1 MVEPDNSNR
10 IIACHG
16 CGQVAQLP
24 DMEDKTTATC
34 FRCGSKLFRKLPDS
48 VDKTLALAFT
58 SLILFIVSNIYPFLA
73 MRIGGFIQETN
84 LITGIVNLYHQGMP
98 EIALLVLLTV
108 LILPL
113 FQIAGL
119 IYIFLPLKLGFV
131 SWKTAEVFRAMRY
144 LQAWTMM
151 EIYMLGILIA
161 MIKLAKMAAIIPGLA
176 SVTFFLLICVLSAAL
191 SSLNPEDI
199 WKRIPIKKDKPREDI
214 NQTDNN
220 QIDNNKTD
228 NKKETN
234 LVGCHSCSLLCR
246 LPVDDHH
253 YTCPRCKAPLHI
265 RKTDSINRTWALL
278 IAAAILYFPANIF
291 PITITGA
298 LGHVSADTILS
309 GVIYFLFSGS
319 WHIAIVIFVASVMVP
334 LTKMIIFFYLLISV
348 NRKSMKRPED
358 RTRLYHI
365 TEAVGRW
372 SMVDVYVVTI
382 LVSLVQLGPLANIV
396 AGPGAIYFAGV
407 VVITMLA
414 AESFD
419 PRLIWDAMEESNEHK

>member
-1 MVEPDNSNR
+1 MVESDNSNR

-16 CGQVAQLP
+16 CGLVVQLP

-34 FRCGSKLFRKLPDS
+34 FRCGSKLFRKLPDT

-58 SLILFIVSNIYPFLA
+58 ALLLFIVSNIYPFLA
-73 MRIGGFIQETN
+73 MRIGTIIQETN

-98 EIALLVLLTV
+98 GLALLVLLTV

-113 FQIAGL
+113 FQITGL

-161 MIKLAKMAAIIPGLA
+161 MIKLAKMAVIIPGLA
-176 SVTFFLLICVLSAAL
+176 SFTFFLLICVLTAAL
-191 SSLNPEDI
+191 SGLNPEDI
-199 WKRIPIKKDKPREDI
+199 WKRIPIKKERPRENI
-214 NQTDNN
+214 NQTDN
-220 QIDNNKTD
+220 KRTD
-228 NKKETN
+228 NKKETT

-246 LPVDDHH
+246 LPVLDHH
-253 YTCPRCKAPLHI
+253 YICPRCNAPLHI
-265 RKTDSINRTWALL
+265 RKTDSLNRTWALL
-278 IAAAILYFPANIF
+278 IAAVILYFPANIF
-291 PITITGA
+291 PITLTGA
-298 LGHVSADTILS
+298 IGHVQADTIIS

-319 WHIAIVIFVASVMVP
+319 WHIAIVIFVASVIVP
-334 LTKMIIFFYLLISV
+334 LMKMIIFFYLLISV
-348 NRKSMKRPED
+348 NRKSIKKPED

-382 LVSLVQLGPLANIV
+382 LVSLVKLGFLADIA
-396 AGPGAIYFAGV
+396 AGPGAAYFAGV

>member
-16 CGQVAQLP
+16 CGQLAQLP
-24 DMEDKTTATC
+24 DMENKTTAIC

-73 MRIGGFIQETN
+73 MRIGTIIQETN

-98 EIALLVLLTV
+98 VLALLVLLTV
-108 LILPL
+108 VILPL

-176 SVTFFLLICVLSAAL
+176 SVTFFLLICVLTAAL
-191 SSLNPEDI
+191 SGLNPEDI
-199 WKRIPIKKDKPREDI
+199 WKRISIKKNRPREDI
-214 NQTDNN
+214 NQTDN
-220 QIDNNKTD
+220 
-228 NKKETN
+228 KKETT
-234 LVGCHSCSLLCR
+234 LVGCHSCSLLSR

-253 YTCPRCKAPLHI
+253 YTCPRCNAPLHI
-265 RKTDSINRTWALL
+265 RKTDSLNRTWALL
-278 IAAAILYFPANIF
+278 IAATILYFPANIF

-298 LGHVSADTILS
+298 IGHEQADTIIS

-319 WHIAIVIFVASVMVP
+319 WHIAIVIFVASVIVP
-334 LTKMIIFFYLLISV
+334 LMKMIIFFYLLISV
-348 NRKSMKRPED
+348 KKKSIKKPED

-382 LVSLVQLGPLANIV
+382 LVSLVKLGFLADIA
-396 AGPGAIYFAGV
+396 AGPGAGYFAGV

>member
-1 MVEPDNSNR
+1 MVEPDSSNR

-16 CGQVAQLP
+16 CGQVVQLP
-24 DMEDKTTATC
+24 DMEYKTTAIC

-48 VDKTLALAFT
+48 VDKTLTLAFT
-58 SLILFIVSNIYPFLA
+58 SLILFIVTNIYPFLA
-73 MRIGGFIQETN
+73 VRIGGFIQETN
-84 LITGIVNLYHQGMP
+84 LITGLINLYQQGMP
-98 EIALLVLLTV
+98 GLALLVLLTV

-131 SWKTAEVFRAMRY
+131 SWKTVDIFRAMRY

-161 MIKLAKMAAIIPGLA
+161 MIKLDKMAVIIPGLA
-176 SVTFFLLICVLSAAL
+176 SFTFFLLICVLTAAL

-199 WKRIPIKKDKPREDI
+199 WKRIPIKKERTKEDI
-214 NQTDNN
+214 NQ
-220 QIDNNKTD
+220 IENKMAD
-228 NKKETN
+228 NKKETT

-246 LPVDDHH
+246 LPVEDHH
-253 YTCPRCKAPLHI
+253 YICPRCKAPLHI

-298 LGHVSADTILS
+298 LGHEQADTILS

-319 WHIAIVIFVASVMVP
+319 WHIAIVIFVASVIVP
-334 LTKMIIFFYLLISV
+334 LMKMIIFFYLLISI
-348 NRKSMKRPED
+348 NRKSMKNPED

-365 TEAVGRW
+365 TEIVGRW

-382 LVSLVQLGPLANIV
+382 LVALVQLGPLANIT
-396 AGPGAIYFAGV
+396 AGPGAAYFAGV

>member
-1 MVEPDNSNR
+1 MVESDNTNR

-24 DMEDKTTATC
+24 DMEYKTTAIC
-34 FRCGSKLFRKLPDS
+34 SRCGSKLFRKLPDS

-58 SLILFIVSNIYPFLA
+58 ALILFIVSNIYPFLA
-73 MRIGGFIQETN
+73 MRIGGFIQGSN
-84 LITGIVNLYHQGMP
+84 LITGIENLYHQGMP
-98 EIALLVLLTV
+98 GLALLVLLTV
-108 LILPL
+108 VILPL

-119 IYIFLPLKLGFV
+119 IYIFLPFKLGFV

-151 EIYMLGILIA
+151 EIYLLGILIS

-176 SVTFFLLICVLSAAL
+176 SFAFFFLICVLTAAL
-191 SSLNPEDI
+191 SGLNPEDI
-199 WKRIPIKKDKPREDI
+199 WKRIPVKKENSKEDI
-214 NQTDNN
+214 NQ
-220 QIDNNKTD
+220 IENKMTD
-228 NKKETN
+228 NKKETT
-234 LVGCHSCSLLCR
+234 LAGCHSCLLLCR
-246 LPVDDHH
+246 LPVGDHH
-253 YTCPRCKAPLHI
+253 YICPRCNAPLHF
-265 RKTDSINRTWALL
+265 RKIDSLNRTWALL
-278 IAAAILYFPANIF
+278 IAAAIIYFPANIL
-291 PITITGA
+291 PITLTGA

-319 WHIAIVIFVASVMVP
+319 WHIAIIIFVASIIVP
-334 LTKMIIFFYLLISV
+334 LTKMIIFFYLLISIK
-348 NRKSMKRPED
+348 RKSMKKPED

-382 LVSLVQLGPLANIV
+382 MVALVKLGFLADIE
-396 AGPGAIYFAGV
+396 AGPGAVFFAGV

>member
-1 MVEPDNSNR
+1 MDEPDNSNR

-16 CGQVAQLP
+16 CGQVVQLP
-24 DMEDKTTATC
+24 DMKDKTTAIC
-34 FRCGSKLFRKLPDS
+34 FRCGSKLFHKLPDS

-58 SLILFIVSNIYPFLA
+58 SLILFIVTNIYPFLA

-84 LITGIVNLYHQGMP
+84 LITGLINLYHQGMP
-98 EIALLVLLTV
+98 GLAILVLLTV

-131 SWKTAEVFRAMRY
+131 PWKTVEIFRAMRY
-144 LQAWTMM
+144 LQTWTMM

-176 SVTFFLLICVLSAAL
+176 SVTFFLLTCVLTAAL
-191 SSLNPEDI
+191 SGLNPEDI
-199 WKRIPIKKDKPREDI
+199 WKRIPIKKERPKEDI
-214 NQTDNN
+214 K
-220 QIDNNKTD
+220 QIDNKRAD
-228 NKKETN
+228 IKEETS

-246 LPVDDHH
+246 LPVLDHQ
-253 YTCPRCKAPLHI
+253 YICPRCKAPLHF

-278 IAAAILYFPANIF
+278 IAAAIIYFPANIF
-291 PITITGA
+291 PITITGT
-298 LGHVSADTILS
+298 LGHESTDTILS

-319 WHIAIVIFVASVMVP
+319 WHIAIVIFVASVIVP
-334 LTKMIIFFYLLISV
+334 LMKMIIFFYLLISI
-348 NRKSMKRPED
+348 NQKSMKKPED
-358 RTRLYHI
+358 RTRLYRI
-365 TEAVGRW
+365 TEVVGRW

-382 LVSLVQLGPLANIV
+382 LVSLVQLGPLANIA
-396 AGPGAIYFAGV
+396 AGPGAVYFAGV
-407 VVITMLA
+407 VIITMLA
-414 AESFD
+414 AKSFD

>member
-1 MVEPDNSNR
+1 MVESDNSNR

-16 CGQVAQLP
+16 CGQVVQLP
-24 DMEDKTTATC
+24 DMEDKTTAMC
-34 FRCGSKLFRKLPDS
+34 FRCGSKLFRKLPES

-58 SLILFIVSNIYPFLA
+58 SLLLFIVSNIYPFIA

-84 LITGIVNLYHQGMP
+84 LITGIINLYHQGMP
-98 EIALLVLLTV
+98 ELSLLVLLTILV
-108 LILPL
+108 LPL

-119 IYIFLPLKLGFV
+119 LYIFLPLKLGFV
-131 SWKTAEVFRAMRY
+131 SWKTAEIFRAMRY

-151 EIYMLGILIA
+151 EIYMLGILIS
-161 MIKLAKMAAIIPGLA
+161 MIKLAKMAAIIPGMA
-176 SVTFFLLICVLSAAL
+176 SVTFFLLICVLTAAL

-199 WKRIPIKKDKPREDI
+199 WKRIPIKKERPKEDI
-214 NQTDNN
+214 K
-220 QIDNNKTD
+220 QIDYKRADHKN
-228 NKKETN
+228 ETT

-246 LPVDDHH
+246 LPVLDHH
-253 YTCPRCKAPLHI
+253 YICPRCNAPLHI

-278 IAAAILYFPANIF
+278 IAAVILYFPANIF

-298 LGHVSADTILS
+298 LGHESADTILS

-319 WHIAIVIFVASVMVP
+319 WHIAIVIFVASVIVP
-334 LTKMIIFFYLLISV
+334 LMKMIIFFYLLISIK
-348 NRKSMKRPED
+348 RKSMKKPED

-372 SMVDVYVVTI
+372 SMVDVYVVT
-382 LVSLVQLGPLANIV
+382 LMVALVQLGPLANII
-396 AGPGAIYFAGV
+396 AGPGAIFFAGV